1 MGGSPKN
8 AANARAKARVE
19 ELCTQLREHDYRYYV
34 EAKPRISDAEYDA
47 LYRELVELER
57 EHPELVRRDSP
68 TQRVGAPLPEG
79 QGFQKRRHELP
90 MLSIDSLFS
99 ADEVRDFEERIRR
112 FLMLAE
118 DVVLDWVVEPKF
130 DGASTSLVYE
140 DGVLVY
146 GLTRGDGV
154 WGEDI
159 TTNLRTISNLPLR
172 LFEGRRAPPARLEV
186 RGEVLIERK
195 AFEHFNTAR
204 AGEGKPLLANPR
216 NAAAGALRRNDP
228 SEVARYPLQFHP
240 WAIARVDFGAAG
252 ASGASSFATHWEG
265 LEALRDWGFPANPWA
280 ERVRGLDECLAY
292 HERMQGRRAELPFE
306 VDGIVAKLDSLVLRE
321 RLGSTARAARWQ
333 FAHKFPANEATS
345 TLLAIELQVGALG
358 RLTPRAHVAP
368 VEIGGVTVRHSTLHN
383 ADYVKALGVRIG
395 DRVFLQRAGDVIPQV
410 IAVAQAAEGDEPAD
424 WRAKLPAELLAGDAP
439 RAGVL
444 CTWREE
450 FSVPNACPACGA
462 ALVQEGKFWRCP
474 NLYGCAPQVIGRTL
488 MATRRGALEIDGL
501 GERMVEQLFAAG
513 YLRSPADL
521 FALDGRREQLV
532 ELDRWGEK
540 SVAALLA
547 EIHKARNTTFERFLV
562 ALAISDVGAATARAL
577 AAHFASLDELR
588 AATLDEL
595 QHVEGV
601 GPEVARSVR
610 EWFDRSENQAELA
623 RYFEGG
629 VQLSYPRLEVRSD
642 SPFSGKSVVFTGTLE
657 KLGRA
662 EAKKLV
668 ESLGGKVAS
677 AISAKTHYLVQ
688 GEGGGSKKDKAAE
701 LGVAVLSEAEFLALA
716 GRSG

>member
-8 AANARAKARVE
+8 AANARAKVRVD
-19 ELCTQLREHDYRYYV
+19 ELCAQLREHDFHYYV
-34 EAKPRISDAEYDA
+34 EAKPRISDAEYDQ
-47 LYRELVELER
+47 LFRELVELER
-57 EHPELVRRDSP
+57 AHPELVRRDSP

-79 QGFQKRRHELP
+79 QGFPKRRHELP

-99 ADEVRDFEERIRR
+99 EEEVRDFEKSIRR
-112 FLMLAE
+112 FLMLPE
-118 DVVLDWVVEPKF
+118 DSALDWVVEPKF
-130 DGASTSLVYE
+130 DGASTSLVFE
-140 DGVLVY
+140 NGAFVY

-159 TTNLRTISNLPLR
+159 TPNLRTIANVPLR
-172 LFEGRRAPPARLEV
+172 LFEGRRAPPALLEV
-186 RGEVLIERK
+186 RGEVLIERD
-195 AFEHFNTAR
+195 AFARFNADRAR
-204 AGEGKPLLANPR
+204 EGKPVLANPR

-228 SEVARYPLQFHP
+228 AEVARYPLQFHP
-240 WAIARVDFGAAG
+240 WAIARVDLGAAG
-252 ASGASSFATHWEG
+252 APNFASHWDG
-265 LEALRDWGFPANPWA
+265 LAALHDWGFPLNPWA
-280 ERVRGLDECLAY
+280 ERVHGLDACLAY
-292 HERMQGRRAELPFE
+292 HARMQERRAELPFD
-306 VDGIVAKLDSLVLRE
+306 VDGVVAKLDSLVLRE
-321 RLGSTARAARWQ
+321 RLGTTSRATRWQ

-383 ADYVKALGVRIG
+383 ADYVKALGLRIG

-410 IAVAQAAEGDEPAD
+410 IAVAQPAEGDEPAD
-424 WRAKLPAELLAGDAP
+424 WRANRPAELLEGGEP

-444 CTWREE
+444 CGWREE
-450 FSVPNACPACGA
+450 FSVPSSCPACGA
-462 ALVQEGKFWRCP
+462 ELVQEGKFWRCP

-488 MATRRGALEIDGL
+488 MGSRRGALEIDGL
-501 GERMVEQLFAAG
+501 GERMVEQLFEAG

-521 FALDGRREQLV
+521 FSLDSRRAQLV

-547 EIHKARNTTFERFLV
+547 EIRKARRVPFERFLV
-562 ALAISDVGAATARAL
+562 ALTIPDVGGATARAL
-577 AAHFASLDELR
+577 ASHFASLDELR
-588 AATLDEL
+588 AASLDEL

-610 EWFDRSENQAELA
+610 EWFERPENQAELA

-629 VQLSYPRLEVRSD
+629 VQLEYPVLEVRAD
-642 SPFSGKSVVFTGTLE
+642 SPFSGKTVVFTGTLE
-657 KLGRA
+657 KMGRA

-677 AISAKTHYLVQ
+677 SISAKTHYLVQ
-688 GEGGGSKKDKAAE
+688 GEGGGSKKGKAAE
-701 LGVAVLSEAEFLALA
+701 LGVAVLSEAEFLALTGRA
-716 GRSG
+716 G